1 MSDLVLTEERR
12 GAFGRLAADLQNIFG
27 GRFVALVAYEAR
39 RSAAFADSITVADL
53 AGAART
59 ADRWAALDLEVPL
72 LLTPSEFRRS
82 LDAFPVEY
90 GAILRRHA
98 VIAGT
103 PPFEGA
109 SVSHADLRRALEV
122 LAKGHVLHLRAG
134 AIATGGRASEG
145 RGLIAA
151 SIEPFRALLANAA
164 RLGGQEPAS
173 DEDVA
178 VFAASELGLP
188 VDTVRGLLVIDD
200 GVEFD
205 PSAIM
210 PIYLDAAERLWKS
223 LDRFEARGPRGQ

>member
-12 GAFGRLAADLQNIFG
+12 GAFGLQAADLQSIFG
-27 GRFVALVAYEAR
+27 ARFVALVAYDAR

-53 AGAART
+53 AGAARA
-59 ADRWAALDLEVPL
+59 ADRWARLDLEVPL
-72 LLTPSEFRRS
+72 LITPGEFRRS

-90 GAILRRHA
+90 GAILRRHV

-103 PPFEGA
+103 PPFDGV
-109 SVSHADLRRALEV
+109 SVAHDDLRRALEV

-145 RGLIAA
+145 RALIAA
-151 SIEPFRALLANAA
+151 SIDPFRALLANVA
-164 RLGGQEPAS
+164 RLSGQEPRS

-178 VFAASELGLP
+178 AIAAAELGLP
-188 VDTVRGLLVIDD
+188 VDTLRGLLVIDD

-205 PSAIM
+205 PSAVM
-210 PIYLDAAERLWKS
+210 PIYLDAAERLWKR
-223 LDRFEARGPRGQ
+223 LDRFEARSR